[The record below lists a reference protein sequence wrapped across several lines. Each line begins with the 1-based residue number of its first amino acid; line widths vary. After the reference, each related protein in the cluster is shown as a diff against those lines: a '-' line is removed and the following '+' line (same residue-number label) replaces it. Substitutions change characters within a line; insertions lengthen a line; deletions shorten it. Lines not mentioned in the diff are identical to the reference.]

1 MRTETLDAFAL
12 ALEDE
17 DAARRLA
24 PYLTSSAALGHNP
37 FYLQV
42 GQRLQEHLEEYGEL
56 PSESDW
62 KAWTSNLNERKQRG
76 VQKAL
81 GEIRARRVNGDS
93 PRATLDRAEETMKR
107 LVVQNAGSEIAAW
120 QPEQGEKP
128 PIHEL
133 KVAVELLEN
142 GAGEWPDPVPL
153 GIDDYPEPYAL
164 DGLPAWFTRYVESVA
179 DSTQSARDMALM
191 MGLATLSTA
200 LAKKGEVR
208 VKRGRTEPLLLWTC
222 TVLESG
228 ERKSA
233 VVPKIT
239 APVAE
244 WERAENIRA
253 EQDRPPAED
262 VKDIYEKQLKQA
274 KRDAAKG
281 GEDVDPDEIVNLRRR
296 LEEAK
301 EEIPGPVDLTT
312 GDVTEERLGTLMA
325 ENDGRIAVLDPEGEL
340 FALMAGR
347 YNRGTPQ
354 FGLHKKAWSLD
365 QHKVA
370 RQSRDDLIV
379 ENPALTLGIAT
390 QPVVLED
397 LAERDRF
404 EREGLLARFLFA
416 RPEPMAG
423 RRETGEG
430 EPELDLE
437 ARDAWSARV
446 RELLRLDP
454 AGVDDSTGEWEP
466 HTLVLEQGAR
476 EELWAFADWIEPRLR
491 PHQGPLSE
499 VAEWANKLEGQ
510 AVRLA
515 GLIHCA
521 RHARSDPWQEPIS
534 GETMEAAVR
543 LARASIPHAKM
554 VLEGHVEAST
564 GVQLA
569 QYVLHR
575 IEQDPEDLTERDLFK
590 RVRGKSGI
598 GTIDD
603 LREILDRLEDHDLV
617 RVRKRPSSGGR
628 PPSPWVR
635 LNPKAAE

>member
-12 ALEDE
+12 ALEHE

-24 PYLTSSAALGHNP
+24 PLLNSMAMEHHP
-37 FYLQV
+37 FLRQV
-42 GQRLQEHLEEYGEL
+42 GEHLGEHLEEYGEV
-56 PSESDW
+56 PSDDEW
-62 KAWTSNLNERKQRG
+62 TAWVEGLDDRQQRG
-76 VQKAL
+76 VSKAL
-81 GEIRARRVNGDS
+81 GEIRSRRLNGSKD
-93 PRATLDRAEETMKR
+93 ATIDRAEQHLKYLALVNGLGDLEDDEAQENPEGVTRR
-107 LVVQNAGSEIAAW
+107 LQAVVD
-120 QPEQGEKP
+120 
-128 PIHEL
+128 L
-133 KVAVELLEN
+133 VEN

-153 GIDDYPEPYAL
+153 GIDSYPDPYPL
-164 DGLPAWFTRYVESVA
+164 DGLPAWFARNVESVA
-179 DSTQSARDMALM
+179 ESTQSARDMALM

-244 WERAENIRA
+244 WEREENIRA
-253 EQDRPPAED
+253 EQERPPAED
-262 VKDIYEKQLKQA
+262 VKDIYEKQLQQA
-274 KRDAAKG
+274 KRDAAKDG
-281 GEDVDPDEIVNLRRR
+281 DDVDPDEIVDLRRR

-301 EEIPGPVDLTT
+301 QEIPGPVDLTT

-340 FALMAGR
+340 FSLMAGR

-437 ARDAWSARV
+437 ARDAWNARV
-446 RELLRLDP
+446 RDLLRLDP
-454 AGVDDSTGEWEP
+454 AGADDATGEWEP
-466 HTLVLEQGAR
+466 HTLVLGPEAKDR
-476 EELWAFADWIEPRLR
+476 LWAFADWIEPRLR

-521 RHARSDPWQEPIS
+521 KHVRGGPWQEPIS
-534 GETMEAAVR
+534 GETMEGAVR

-569 QYVLHR
+569 QYVLRR
-575 IEQDPEDLTERDLFK
+575 IQEDPADLTERELFK

-598 GTIDD
+598 NTMDD
-603 LREILDRLEDHDLV
+603 LRAILERLEDHDLV
-617 RVRKRPSSGGR
+617 RVRTRPSNGRGR

-635 LNPKAAE
+635 LNPKAAG